1 MPTKKRDY
9 SYDTKY
15 ESSPQQMKN
24 RAARNKARAEVV
36 KKLGAA
42 AVRGKDV
49 DHKRPLALGG
59 SNSARNLRVR
69 SIAAN
74 RGDKSM
80 MRRKAK

>member
-1 MPTKKRDY
+1 MPTKRNY
-9 SYDTKY
+9 AYDIKY
-15 ESSPQQMKN
+15 ESSPQQIKN
-24 RAARNKARAEVV
+24 REARNKARAEVT

-59 SNSARNLRVR
+59 SNSASNLRVR

-80 MRRKAK
+80 MKGRKSK

>member
-1 MPTKKRDY
+1 MATKRNY
-9 SYDTKY
+9 AYDTKY
-15 ESSPQQMKN
+15 ESSPQQIKN
-24 RAARNKARAEVV
+24 REARNKARAEVV

-59 SNSARNLRVR
+59 TNAKSNLRVR

-80 MRRKAK
+80 MRRKSK